1 MFDYYQTS
9 NILASSYIP
18 SSVHPLQNKT
28 AQYFAKYLTEKAISV
43 FKWNL
48 PKTWDKDYFLY
59 VLYLAGYVGIIN
71 TADFPRSVQAGVI
84 PQWGT
89 LGGYN
94 VFYAPQRFL
103 FANPLIGNGDLV
115 IHEDCELIKL
125 QGNYSGIYDLVCYYA
140 GKMALLAEAVE
151 TNSMNAKLSKIFW
164 AKDQASATTFK
175 KMFDKIASGEP
186 AVVVDKA
193 LKDTDEN
200 NGKAVGSWQWF
211 NDNLMQNY
219 IVSDLLKDIRKLENE
234 FCTDVGIPNA
244 NTDKRER
251 LTTDEVNANNQ
262 ETFTRA
268 ELWLERL
275 QECCERVNDKYNL
288 DISVDWRVN
297 PYESYTV
304 NSGTMDARPDN
315 I

>member
-1 MFDYYQTS
+1 M
-9 NILASSYIP
+9 
-18 SSVHPLQNKT
+18 QNNKKNGM
-28 AQYFAKYLTEKAISV
+28 A
-43 FKWNL
+43 
-48 PKTWDKDYFLY
+48 
-59 VLYLAGYVGIIN
+59 
-71 TADFPRSVQAGVI
+71 VQ
-84 PQWGT
+84 P
-89 LGGYN
+89 
-94 VFYAPQRFL
+94 PRFL

-115 IHEDCELIKL
+115 IHEECELIKL

-175 KMFDKIASGEP
+175 KMFDRIASGEP
-186 AVVVDKA
+186 AVVIDKA
-193 LKDTDEN
+193 LKDTDET

-234 FCTDVGIPNA
+234 FCTDVGIPNT

-275 QECCERVNDKYNL
+275 KECCERVNDKYNL

-297 PYESYTV
+297 PYESNSV
-304 NSGTMDARPDN
+304 NTGALDARPDN